1 MKKRPKTNSLYQET
15 FEKNQKQ
22 SYKIEGAMLQDIRKG
37 LMTGL
42 GAVVL
47 TREKIETVCRKFVD
61 DTKMSKEDAQKL
73 ADDLYQA
80 GERQW
85 GDFEKMFKD
94 AVHGTMESFDIGS
107 SNDLKL
113 LKQKLDNIEKRLTLL
128 EAVGYVPKEKGMPS

>member
-1 MKKRPKTNSLYQET
+1 
-15 FEKNQKQ
+15 
-22 SYKIEGAMLQDIRKG
+22 MLKDIRKG

-47 TREKIETVCRKFVD
+47 TREKIETVCRKFVE

-73 ADDLYQA
+73 ADEIYLA

-94 AVHGTMESFDIGS
+94 TVRGTMESLDIGS
-107 SNDLKL
+107 RNDLTL
-113 LKQKLDNIEKRLTLL
+113 LKDKLENIEKRLTLL
-128 EAVGYVPKEKGMPS
+128 EAVGYVPKEKGLSS

>member
-1 MKKRPKTNSLYQET
+1 
-15 FEKNQKQ
+15 
-22 SYKIEGAMLQDIRKG
+22 MLKDIRKG

-47 TREKIETVCRKFVD
+47 TREKIETVCRKFVE

-73 ADDLYQA
+73 ADELYLA

-94 AVHGTMESFDIGS
+94 TVRGTMESLDIGS
-107 SNDLKL
+107 RNDLTL
-113 LKQKLDNIEKRLTLL
+113 LKDKLENIEKRLTLL
-128 EAVGYVPKEKGMPS
+128 EAVGYVPKEKGLSS